1 MDTFLINESDIDY
14 TDIEAARSLFGRD
27 RFATKTTGIDIVAVD
42 KGYAKCEMKIDD
54 RHLNAL
60 DSVMGGAIYTLADFT
75 FAIATNFKNTPTVT
89 VTAQISYLSAAKGR
103 ILYGESN
110 LLKDGRRTCFYE
122 IKITDDLGTNVA
134 IVNITGAHIG

>member
-1 MDTFLINESDIDY
+1 MDTFLINESEVDY
-14 TDIEAARSLFGRD
+14 TDVDAARKIFGRD
-27 RFATKTTGIDIVAVD
+27 RFATKTAGIDIVAVD

-75 FAIATNFKNTPTVT
+75 FAIATNFQNVPTVT
-89 VTAQISYLSAAKGR
+89 VTAQVSYLSAAKGS
-103 ILYGESN
+103 ILYGESC

-122 IKITDDLGTNVA
+122 IKITDDVGTNVA
-134 IVNITGAHIG
+134 IVNITGAHVG